1 MLEHIDRRHMP
12 GFDKIRSWLGGG
24 SSPEDGSEGG
34 RAQTPTSTAEPP
46 REDARPAGE
55 PAQAGA
61 RDARSVTSDG
71 TVPAHPAPIIPNLR
85 LLRCIGRGA
94 YGEVWLARNEIAVY
108 LAVKLVYRDSFTDR
122 GPYEREYRGILHYT
136 PLSRTHH
143 GLVQILHVGRGQ
155 EAGFF
160 YYVMELADCA
170 VAGRDIDTD
179 FYVPRTLAHELD
191 TRGRLPV
198 RESLT
203 LALELSEALGY
214 LHSRQLIHRDIK
226 PANIIF
232 VNGVAKLADIGLVTH
247 IAEARHDP
255 KHLGTEGFVPPEGP
269 GTPTADVYSLG
280 KVLTEVC
287 LGHAALKDPT
297 APVAPIEG
305 EDLAERVA
313 FAHVIQTACDDDL
326 QRRFKSVQEFQTE
339 LMGLN
344 DAFRAPKRGDQ

>member
-1 MLEHIDRRHMP
+1 MA
-12 GFDKIRSWLGGG
+12 GFDRIRSWFSGG
-24 SSPEDGSEGG
+24 SPREDGSE
-34 RAQTPTSTAEPP
+34 AAPAALPP
-46 REDARPAGE
+46 PASEGL
-55 PAQAGA
+55 
-61 RDARSVTSDG
+61 
-71 TVPAHPAPIIPNLR
+71 VPAHPAPAIPNLR

-94 YGEVWLARNEIAVY
+94 YGEVWLARNEIAVH
-108 LAVKLVYRDSFTDR
+108 LAVKLIYRDSFPDR

-170 VAGRDIDTD
+170 HAGRDIDPD

-198 RESLT
+198 RESLV
-203 LALELSEALGY
+203 LALELSEALSY

-247 IAEARHDP
+247 VAEARRDP

-287 LGHAALKDPT
+287 LGHAALKDPA
-297 APVAPIEG
+297 APVAHDEG
-305 EDLAERVA
+305 EDPGERDA
-313 FAHVIQTACDDDL
+313 FASVIRIACDDDV
-326 QRRFKSVQEFQTE
+326 QRRFKSVQEFQAE
-339 LMGLN
+339 LMALN
-344 DAFRAPKRGDQ
+344 DAFRARKP

>member
-1 MLEHIDRRHMP
+1 MA
-12 GFDKIRSWLGGG
+12 GFDKIRSWLGAG
-24 SSPEDGSEGG
+24 SPREDGGEAAPA
-34 RAQTPTSTAEPP
+34 RPPAPTSEETVSARAAAEPA
-46 REDARPAGE
+46 REDARPT
-55 PAQAGA
+55 
-61 RDARSVTSDG
+61 TSEG
-71 TVPAHPAPIIPNLR
+71 TVPAHPAPVIPNLR

-94 YGEVWLARNEIAVY
+94 YGEVWLARNEIAVH
-108 LAVKLVYRDSFTDR
+108 LAVKLVYRDSFADR

-143 GLVQILHVGRGQ
+143 GLVQILHVGRGP

-170 VAGRDIDTD
+170 HAGRDIDPD

-203 LALELSEALGY
+203 LALELSEALSY

-247 IAEARHDP
+247 IAEARRDP

-287 LGHAALKDPT
+287 LGHAALKDPD
-297 APVAPIEG
+297 APVALVEG
-305 EDLAERVA
+305 EDLAERAA
-313 FAHVIQTACDDDL
+313 FAKVIRTACDDDVA
-326 QRRFKSVQEFQTE
+326 RRFKSVQEFEAE
-339 LMGLN
+339 LMALN
-344 DAFRAPKRGDQ
+344 DSFRARKR

>member
-1 MLEHIDRRHMP
+1 MGWWQFRALKHRRQDGRQQGDDDGAGSRKHGAKLRKHFHTEDESGNCAVKAGLAVLASRALILSPPLLNTDGSCRSRCWRKHSPNCVRVSARRPGKPKPSVERGNSKGAVYQYNPTRSSNSLLLSPMLEHIDRRHMP

-198 RESLT
+198 R
-203 LALELSEALGY
+203 
-214 LHSRQLIHRDIK
+214 
-226 PANIIF
+226 
-232 VNGVAKLADIGLVTH
+232 
-247 IAEARHDP
+247 
-255 KHLGTEGFVPPEGP
+255 
-269 GTPTADVYSLG
+269 
-280 KVLTEVC
+280 
-287 LGHAALKDPT
+287 
-297 APVAPIEG
+297 
-305 EDLAERVA
+305 
-313 FAHVIQTACDDDL
+313 
-326 QRRFKSVQEFQTE
+326 
-339 LMGLN
+339 
-344 DAFRAPKRGDQ
+344 

>member
-1 MLEHIDRRHMP
+1 MP
-12 GFDKIRSWLGGG
+12 GFDKIRSWFSGG
-24 SSPEDGSEGG
+24 SPREEGSE
-34 RAQTPTSTAEPP
+34 AAPADVPPLASEPA
-46 REDARPAGE
+46 REDARPTASEGL
-55 PAQAGA
+55 
-61 RDARSVTSDG
+61 
-71 TVPAHPAPIIPNLR
+71 VPAHPAPVIPNLR

-94 YGEVWLARNEIAVY
+94 YGEVWLARNEIAVH
-108 LAVKLVYRDSFTDR
+108 LAVKLIYRDSFPDR

-170 VAGRDIDTD
+170 HAGRDIDPD

-203 LALELSEALGY
+203 LALELSESLSY

-247 IAEARHDP
+247 VAEARRDP

-287 LGHAALKDPT
+287 LSHAALKDPA
-297 APVAPIEG
+297 APVAHAEG
-305 EDLAERVA
+305 EDPGERDA
-313 FAHVIQTACDDDL
+313 FANVIRIACDDDVA
-326 QRRFKSVQEFQTE
+326 RRFKSVQEFQTE
-339 LMGLN
+339 LMALN
-344 DAFRAPKRGDQ
+344 DAFRARKG